1 MLYSVLAVGDV
12 VGEAGLAHLE
22 RHLRPL
28 QKLKNISFTVVNGEN
43 ISGVGLTCKQAWRV
57 YDAGA
62 DAVTLGNHT
71 FGKME
76 IGRMLDETP
85 WLLRPANLSGR
96 MPGHGCE
103 IFDLNGL
110 RFRVV
115 NLIGRCT
122 LQWNA
127 ENPFTLADQLLKQGT
142 ADFTLVDFHAE
153 ATSEK
158 LALGYY
164 LVQSDLGALCS
175 LDTTMPN
182 VTIKEKN
189 SESTVDIQ
197 VQEDSTGDYG
207 DHNDAD
213 IGQTVNFKTT
223 INVVD
228 GEPKNYVLHDTMSA
242 GLTFDPASVAVTIGE
257 RTLAKNT
264 DYTLV
269 TSGLTDG
276 CTFEVQ
282 FKDGVLKPNDV
293 VEVAYS
299 AEVNEYAVIGGAG
312 NDNKTQLKYGEDKGT
327 EWDETHTYVW
337 QFDVFKYAMR
347 DGKEIPL
354 AGAQFVL
361 YKTVNDEKF
370 YAQVANGKITGWTD
384 DKEKATVFETPDNGK
399 FVIAGLD
406 ADTYYLEEI
415 KAPDGYNQL
424 KDPVKVVIT
433 ATIAGDKTGRATITY
448 NETATG
454 TVRIENQTGVE
465 LPSTGGIGTTVFYVI
480 GGLLMGVAVVLLVTR
495 KKMATSK

>member
-1 MLYSVLAVGDV
+1 MKRVTSSLLALVLLLALAGTAVAEDKGSITIDNAI
-12 VGEAGLAHLE
+12 VGKTYTIY
-22 RHLRPL
+22 R
-28 QKLKNISFTVVNGEN
+28 
-43 ISGVGLTCKQAWRV
+43 
-57 YDAGA
+57 
-62 DAVTLGNHT
+62 
-71 FGKME
+71 
-76 IGRMLDETP
+76 
-85 WLLRPANLSGR
+85 
-96 MPGHGCE
+96 
-103 IFDLNGL
+103 IFDLNSHNTDYSAINYT
-110 RFRVV
+110 V
-115 NLIGRCT
+115 
-122 LQWNA
+122 
-127 ENPFTLADQLLKQGT
+127 
-142 ADFTLVDFHAE
+142 
-153 ATSEK
+153 SEK
-158 LALGYY
+158 WTAFFAEGALGRTYVDIDKTYGYVVWKTGASPANFAAAAIEYAADKGIAHDGQAVAAYGTVKFDDLALGYY

-189 SESTVDIQ
+189 SESTVDKQ

-213 IGQTVNFKTT
+213 IGQTVNFRTT
-223 INVVD
+223 IYVVD

-276 CTFEVQ
+276 CTFEVK

-299 AEVNEYAVIGGAG
+299 AEVNEYAVIGGTG
-312 NDNKTQLKYGEDKGT
+312 NDNKTHLTYSDTPKSTGERLTK
-327 EWDETHTYVW
+327 TYVW

-384 DKEKATVFETPDNGK
+384 DQKYATVFETSDNGK

-406 ADTYYLEEI
+406 ADTYYLEET
-415 KAPDGYNQL
+415 KAPDGYNRL
-424 KDPVKVVIT
+424 KEPVNVVIT
-433 ATIAGDKTGRATITY
+433 ANIASGKTVTATITY

-495 KKMATSK
+495 KKMSTSK

>member
-1 MLYSVLAVGDV
+1 MKRVTSSLLALALLLALAGTAVAEDKGSITIDNAIVGKTYTIY
-12 VGEAGLAHLE
+12 
-22 RHLRPL
+22 R
-28 QKLKNISFTVVNGEN
+28 
-43 ISGVGLTCKQAWRV
+43 
-57 YDAGA
+57 
-62 DAVTLGNHT
+62 
-71 FGKME
+71 
-76 IGRMLDETP
+76 
-85 WLLRPANLSGR
+85 
-96 MPGHGCE
+96 
-103 IFDLNGL
+103 IFDLNSHNTDYSAINYTVSEKWTAFFAEGAPG
-110 RFRVV
+110 RTYVDIDKTYGYVV
-115 NLIGRCT
+115 WKTGASPANF
-122 LQWNA
+122 A
-127 ENPFTLADQLLKQGT
+127 
-142 ADFTLVDFHAE
+142 AE
-153 ATSEK
+153 AIKFAADKGIAHDGQAVAAPGTVK
-158 LALGYY
+158 FDDLALGYY

-182 VTIKEKN
+182 VIIKEKN
-189 SESTVDIQ
+189 SESTVEKQ

-213 IGQTVNFKTT
+213 IGQTVNFRTT

-228 GEPKNYVLHDTMSA
+228 GDPKNYVLHDTMSA

-257 RTLAKNT
+257 RTLAKDT

-269 TSGLTDG
+269 ANDLTDG
-276 CTFEVQ
+276 CTFEVM

-299 AEVNEYAVIGGAG
+299 AKVNEYAVIGGTG
-312 NDNKTQLKYGEDKGT
+312 NDNKTHLTYSDTPKSTGERLTK
-327 EWDETHTYVW
+327 TYVW

-384 DKEKATVFETPDNGK
+384 DQKYATVFETPDNGK

-406 ADTYYLEEI
+406 ADTYYLEET
-415 KAPDGYNQL
+415 KAPDGYNRL
-424 KDPVKVVIT
+424 KEPVNVVIT
-433 ATIAGDKTGRATITY
+433 ANIASGKTVTATITY

-495 KKMATSK
+495 KKMSTSK

>member
-1 MLYSVLAVGDV
+1 MKRVTSILLALALLLALAGTAVAAEDKGSITIDNAIVGKKYTIY
-12 VGEAGLAHLE
+12 
-22 RHLRPL
+22 R
-28 QKLKNISFTVVNGEN
+28 
-43 ISGVGLTCKQAWRV
+43 
-57 YDAGA
+57 
-62 DAVTLGNHT
+62 
-71 FGKME
+71 
-76 IGRMLDETP
+76 
-85 WLLRPANLSGR
+85 
-96 MPGHGCE
+96 
-103 IFDLNGL
+103 IFDLNSHNTDYSAINYT
-110 RFRVV
+110 V
-115 NLIGRCT
+115 
-122 LQWNA
+122 
-127 ENPFTLADQLLKQGT
+127 
-142 ADFTLVDFHAE
+142 
-153 ATSEK
+153 SEK
-158 LALGYY
+158 WTAFFAEGAPGRAYVDIDKTYGYVVWKTGASPANFAAAAIEYAADKGIAHDGQAVAAPGTVKFDDLALGYY

-189 SESTVDIQ
+189 SESTVDKQ

-213 IGQTVNFKTT
+213 IGQTVNFRTT

-242 GLTFDPASVAVTIGE
+242 GLTFDPASVAVTIGQQK
-257 RTLAKNT
+257 LAKDT

-269 TSGLTDG
+269 TSNLTDG

-299 AEVNEYAVIGGAG
+299 AEVNEYAVIGGTG
-312 NDNKTQLKYGEDKGT
+312 NDNKTHLTYSDTPKSTGERLTK
-327 EWDETHTYVW
+327 TYVW
-337 QFDVFKYAMR
+337 QFDIFKYAMR

-384 DKEKATVFETPDNGK
+384 DKEKATVFETPGNGK

-415 KAPDGYNQL
+415 KAPDGYNRL
-424 KDPVKVVIT
+424 KEPVNVVIT
-433 ATIAGDKTGRATITY
+433 ANIASGKTVTATITY

-495 KKMATSK
+495 KKMSTSK

>member
-1 MLYSVLAVGDV
+1 MKRVTSILLALALLLALAGTAVAAEDKGSITIDNAIVGKTYTIY
-12 VGEAGLAHLE
+12 
-22 RHLRPL
+22 R
-28 QKLKNISFTVVNGEN
+28 
-43 ISGVGLTCKQAWRV
+43 
-57 YDAGA
+57 
-62 DAVTLGNHT
+62 
-71 FGKME
+71 
-76 IGRMLDETP
+76 
-85 WLLRPANLSGR
+85 
-96 MPGHGCE
+96 
-103 IFDLNGL
+103 IFDLNSHNTDYSAINYTVSEKWTAFFAEGAPG
-110 RFRVV
+110 RAYVDIDKTYGYVV
-115 NLIGRCT
+115 WKTGASPANFAAAAIEY
-122 LQWNA
+122 A
-127 ENPFTLADQLLKQGT
+127 ADKGIAHDGQAG
-142 ADFTLVDFHAE
+142 
-153 ATSEK
+153 ATSSIVK
-158 LALGYY
+158 FDDLALGYY

-189 SESTVDIQ
+189 SESTVDKQ

-213 IGQTVNFKTT
+213 IGQTVNFRTT
-223 INVVD
+223 IYVVD

-257 RTLAKNT
+257 RTLAKDT

-269 TSGLTDG
+269 ANDLTDG
-276 CTFEVQ
+276 CTFEVK

-299 AEVNEYAVIGGAG
+299 AEVNEYAVIGGTG
-312 NDNKTQLKYGEDKGT
+312 NDNKTHLTYSDTPKSTGERLTK
-327 EWDETHTYVW
+327 TYVW

-384 DKEKATVFETPDNGK
+384 DQKYATVFETPDNGK

-406 ADTYYLEEI
+406 ADTYYLEET
-415 KAPDGYNQL
+415 KAPDGYNRL
-424 KDPVKVVIT
+424 KEPVNVVIT
-433 ATIAGDKTGRATITY
+433 ANIASGKTVTATITY

-495 KKMATSK
+495 KKMSTSK

>member
-1 MLYSVLAVGDV
+1 MKRVTSSLLALVLLLALAGTAVAAEDKGSITIDNAIVGKTYTIYRIFNLNSHNTDYSAINYTVSEKWTAFFAEGAPGRAYVDIDKTYGYV
-12 VGEAGLAHLE
+12 VW
-22 RHLRPL
+22 
-28 QKLKNISFTVVNGEN
+28 KT
-43 ISGVGLTCKQAWRV
+43 
-57 YDAGA
+57 GA
-62 DAVTLGNHT
+62 S
-71 FGKME
+71 
-76 IGRMLDETP
+76 
-85 WLLRPANLSGR
+85 PANFAAAAIEYAADKGIAHDGQAVAASS
-96 MPGHGCE
+96 
-103 IFDLNGL
+103 IVKFD
-110 RFRVV
+110 
-115 NLIGRCT
+115 
-122 LQWNA
+122 
-127 ENPFTLADQLLKQGT
+127 D
-142 ADFTLVDFHAE
+142 
-153 ATSEK
+153 

-189 SESTVDIQ
+189 SESTVDKQ

-213 IGQTVNFKTT
+213 IGQTVNFRTT

-228 GEPKNYVLHDTMSA
+228 GDPKNYVLHDTMSA
-242 GLTFDPASVAVTIGE
+242 GMTFDPASVAVTIGE

-269 TSGLTDG
+269 TSNLTDG
-276 CTFEVQ
+276 CTFEVK

-299 AEVNEYAVIGGAG
+299 AEVNEYAVIGGTG
-312 NDNKTQLKYGEDKGT
+312 NDNKTHLTYSDTPKSTGERLTK
-327 EWDETHTYVW
+327 TYVW
-337 QFDVFKYAMR
+337 QFDIFKYAMR
-347 DGKEIPL
+347 DGQEIPL

-370 YAQVANGKITGWTD
+370 YAQAANGKITGWTD
-384 DKEKATVFETPDNGK
+384 DQKYATVFETPDKGK

-495 KKMATSK
+495 KKMSTSK

>member
-1 MLYSVLAVGDV
+1 MKRVTSSLLALVLLLALAGTAVAEDKGSITIDNAIVGKKYTIYRIFNLNSHNTDYSAINYTVSEKWTAFFAEGAPGRAYVDIDKTYGYV
-12 VGEAGLAHLE
+12 VW
-22 RHLRPL
+22 
-28 QKLKNISFTVVNGEN
+28 KT
-43 ISGVGLTCKQAWRV
+43 
-57 YDAGA
+57 GA
-62 DAVTLGNHT
+62 S
-71 FGKME
+71 
-76 IGRMLDETP
+76 
-85 WLLRPANLSGR
+85 PAN
-96 MPGHGCE
+96 
-103 IFDLNGL
+103 F
-110 RFRVV
+110 
-115 NLIGRCT
+115 
-122 LQWNA
+122 A
-127 ENPFTLADQLLKQGT
+127 
-142 ADFTLVDFHAE
+142 AE
-153 ATSEK
+153 AIKFAADKGIAHDGQAVAAPGTVK
-158 LALGYY
+158 FDDLALGYY

-189 SESTVDIQ
+189 SESTVEKQ

-213 IGQTVNFKTT
+213 IGQTVNFRTT

-228 GEPKNYVLHDTMSA
+228 GDPKNYVLHDTMSA

-299 AEVNEYAVIGGAG
+299 AEVNEYAVIGGTG
-312 NDNKTQLKYGEDKGT
+312 NDNKTHLTYSDTPKSTGERLTK
-327 EWDETHTYVW
+327 TYVW
-337 QFDVFKYAMR
+337 QFDVFKYAKK
-347 DGKEIPL
+347 DKEEIPL

-361 YKTVNDEKF
+361 YKTVNDKKF

-384 DKEKATVFETPDNGK
+384 DKEKATVFETPDDGK

-415 KAPDGYNQL
+415 KAPDGYNRL
-424 KDPVKVVIT
+424 KEPVNVVIT
-433 ATIAGDKTGRATITY
+433 ANIASDKTGKATITY

-495 KKMATSK
+495 KKMSTSK

>member
-1 MLYSVLAVGDV
+1 MKRVTSILLALALLLALAGTAVAAEDKGSITIDNAIVGKTYTIY
-12 VGEAGLAHLE
+12 
-22 RHLRPL
+22 R
-28 QKLKNISFTVVNGEN
+28 
-43 ISGVGLTCKQAWRV
+43 
-57 YDAGA
+57 
-62 DAVTLGNHT
+62 
-71 FGKME
+71 
-76 IGRMLDETP
+76 
-85 WLLRPANLSGR
+85 
-96 MPGHGCE
+96 
-103 IFDLNGL
+103 IFDLNSHNTDYSAINYTVSEKWTAFFAEGAPG
-110 RFRVV
+110 RAYVDIDKTYGYVV
-115 NLIGRCT
+115 WKTGASPANF
-122 LQWNA
+122 A
-127 ENPFTLADQLLKQGT
+127 
-142 ADFTLVDFHAE
+142 AE
-153 ATSEK
+153 AIKFAADKGIAHDGQAVAAPGTVK
-158 LALGYY
+158 FDDLALGYY
-164 LVQSDLGALCS
+164 LVKSDLGALCS

-189 SESTVDIQ
+189 SESTVDKQ

-213 IGQTVNFKTT
+213 IGQTVNFRTT
-223 INVVD
+223 IYVVD

-299 AEVNEYAVIGGAG
+299 AEVNEYAVIGGTG
-312 NDNKTQLKYGEDKGT
+312 NDNKTHLTYSDTPKSTGERLTK
-327 EWDETHTYVW
+327 TYVW

-370 YAQVANGKITGWTD
+370 YAQAANGKITGWTD
-384 DKEKATVFETPDNGK
+384 DQKYATVFETPDNGK

-406 ADTYYLEEI
+406 ADTYYLEET
-415 KAPDGYNQL
+415 KAPDGYNRL
-424 KDPVKVVIT
+424 KEPVNVVIT
-433 ATIAGDKTGRATITY
+433 ANIASGKTVTATITY

-495 KKMATSK
+495 KKMSTSK

>member
-1 MLYSVLAVGDV
+1 MKRVTSILLALALLLALAGTAVAEDKGSITIDNAIVGKTYTIYRIFNLNSHNTDYSAINYTVSEKWTAFFAEGAPGRAYVDIDKTYGYV
-12 VGEAGLAHLE
+12 VW
-22 RHLRPL
+22 
-28 QKLKNISFTVVNGEN
+28 KT
-43 ISGVGLTCKQAWRV
+43 
-57 YDAGA
+57 GA
-62 DAVTLGNHT
+62 S
-71 FGKME
+71 
-76 IGRMLDETP
+76 
-85 WLLRPANLSGR
+85 PAN
-96 MPGHGCE
+96 
-103 IFDLNGL
+103 F
-110 RFRVV
+110 
-115 NLIGRCT
+115 
-122 LQWNA
+122 A
-127 ENPFTLADQLLKQGT
+127 
-142 ADFTLVDFHAE
+142 AE
-153 ATSEK
+153 AIKFAADKGIAHDGQAVAAPGTVK
-158 LALGYY
+158 FDDLALGYY
-164 LVQSDLGALCS
+164 LVKSDLGALCS

-189 SESTVDIQ
+189 SESTVDKQ

-257 RTLAKNT
+257 RTLAKDT

-299 AEVNEYAVIGGAG
+299 AEVNEYAVIGGTG
-312 NDNKTQLKYGEDKGT
+312 NDNKTHLTYSDTPKSTGERLTK
-327 EWDETHTYVW
+327 TYVW

-347 DGKEIPL
+347 DGQEIPL

-384 DKEKATVFETPDNGK
+384 NKEKATVFETPDNGK

-406 ADTYYLEEI
+406 ADTYYLEET

-495 KKMATSK
+495 KKMSTSK

>member
-1 MLYSVLAVGDV
+1 MKRVTSILLALVLLLALAGTAVAAEDKGSITIDNAI
-12 VGEAGLAHLE
+12 VGKTYTIY
-22 RHLRPL
+22 R
-28 QKLKNISFTVVNGEN
+28 
-43 ISGVGLTCKQAWRV
+43 
-57 YDAGA
+57 
-62 DAVTLGNHT
+62 
-71 FGKME
+71 
-76 IGRMLDETP
+76 
-85 WLLRPANLSGR
+85 
-96 MPGHGCE
+96 
-103 IFDLNGL
+103 IFDLNSHNTDYSAINYTVSEKWTAFFAEGAPG
-110 RFRVV
+110 RTYVDIDKTYGYVV
-115 NLIGRCT
+115 WKTGASPANF
-122 LQWNA
+122 A
-127 ENPFTLADQLLKQGT
+127 
-142 ADFTLVDFHAE
+142 AE
-153 ATSEK
+153 AIKFAADKGIAHDGQAVATSSTVK
-158 LALGYY
+158 FDDLALGYY

-189 SESTVDIQ
+189 SESTVDKQ

-213 IGQTVNFKTT
+213 IGQTVNFRTT

-299 AEVNEYAVIGGAG
+299 AKVNEYAVIGGTG
-312 NDNKTQLKYGEDKGT
+312 NDNKTHLTYSDTPKTTGERLTK
-327 EWDETHTYVW
+327 TYVW

-370 YAQVANGKITGWTD
+370 YAQAANGKITGWTD
-384 DKEKATVFETPDNGK
+384 DQKYATVFETPDNGK

-406 ADTYYLEEI
+406 ADTYYLEET
-415 KAPDGYNQL
+415 KAPDGYNRL
-424 KDPVKVVIT
+424 KEPVNVVIT
-433 ATIAGDKTGRATITY
+433 ANIASGKTVTATITY

-495 KKMATSK
+495 KKMSTSK

>member
-1 MLYSVLAVGDV
+1 MKRVTSILLALVLLLALAGTAAAEDKGSITIDNAIVGKTYTIYRIFNLNSHNTDYSAINYTVSEKWTAFFAEGAPGRAYVDIDKTYGYVAWKTGASPANFAAAAIEYAADK
-12 VGEAGLAHLE
+12 GIAHDG
-22 RHLRPL
+22 
-28 QKLKNISFTVVNGEN
+28 Q
-43 ISGVGLTCKQAWRV
+43 
-57 YDAGA
+57 AGA
-62 DAVTLGNHT
+62 TSSIV
-71 FGKME
+71 K
-76 IGRMLDETP
+76 
-85 WLLRPANLSGR
+85 
-96 MPGHGCE
+96 
-103 IFDLNGL
+103 FD
-110 RFRVV
+110 
-115 NLIGRCT
+115 
-122 LQWNA
+122 
-127 ENPFTLADQLLKQGT
+127 D
-142 ADFTLVDFHAE
+142 
-153 ATSEK
+153 

-182 VTIKEKN
+182 VIIKEKN
-189 SESTVDIQ
+189 SESTVDKQ

-223 INVVD
+223 INVAD

-299 AEVNEYAVIGGAG
+299 AEVNEYAVIGGTG
-312 NDNKTQLKYGEDKGT
+312 NDNKTHLTYSDTPKSTGERLTK
-327 EWDETHTYVW
+327 TYVW
-337 QFDVFKYAMR
+337 QFDVFKYAKK
-347 DGKEIPL
+347 DKEEIPL

-370 YAQVANGKITGWTD
+370 YAQAANGKITGWTD
-384 DKEKATVFETPDNGK
+384 DQKYATVFETPDNGK

-406 ADTYYLEEI
+406 ADTYYLEET
-415 KAPDGYNQL
+415 KAPDGYNRL
-424 KDPVKVVIT
+424 KEPVNVVIT
-433 ATIAGDKTGRATITY
+433 ANIASGKTVTATITY

-495 KKMATSK
+495 KKMSTSK

>member
-1 MLYSVLAVGDV
+1 MKRVTSSLLALVLLLALAGTAVAEDKGSITIDNAIVGKTYTIYRIFNLNSHNTDYSAINYTVSEKWTAFFAEGAPGRAYVDIDKTYGYV
-12 VGEAGLAHLE
+12 VW
-22 RHLRPL
+22 
-28 QKLKNISFTVVNGEN
+28 KT
-43 ISGVGLTCKQAWRV
+43 
-57 YDAGA
+57 GA
-62 DAVTLGNHT
+62 S
-71 FGKME
+71 
-76 IGRMLDETP
+76 
-85 WLLRPANLSGR
+85 PAN
-96 MPGHGCE
+96 
-103 IFDLNGL
+103 F
-110 RFRVV
+110 
-115 NLIGRCT
+115 
-122 LQWNA
+122 A
-127 ENPFTLADQLLKQGT
+127 
-142 ADFTLVDFHAE
+142 AE
-153 ATSEK
+153 AIKFAADKGIAHDGQAVAAPGTVK
-158 LALGYY
+158 FDDLALGYY

-182 VTIKEKN
+182 VIIKEKN
-189 SESTVDIQ
+189 SESTVDKQ

-213 IGQTVNFKTT
+213 IGQTVNFRTT

-228 GEPKNYVLHDTMSA
+228 GDPKNYVLHDTMSA

-257 RTLAKNT
+257 RTLAKDT

-269 TSGLTDG
+269 ANDLTDG
-276 CTFEVQ
+276 CTFEVM

-299 AEVNEYAVIGGAG
+299 AKVNEYAVIGGTG
-312 NDNKTQLKYGEDKGT
+312 NDNKTHLTYSDTPKSTGERLTK
-327 EWDETHTYVW
+327 TYVW

-384 DKEKATVFETPDNGK
+384 DKEKATVFETPDDGK

-406 ADTYYLEEI
+406 ADTYYLEET
-415 KAPDGYNQL
+415 KAPDGYNRL
-424 KDPVKVVIT
+424 KEPVNVVIT
-433 ATIAGDKTGRATITY
+433 ANIASGKTVTATITY

-454 TVRIENQTGVE
+454 TVKIENQTGVE

-495 KKMATSK
+495 KKMSTSK

>member
-1 MLYSVLAVGDV
+1 MKRVTSILLALALLLALAGTAVAEDKGSITIDNAIVGKKYTIYRIFNLNSHNTDYSAINYTVSEKWTAFFAEGAPGRTYVDIDKTYGYV
-12 VGEAGLAHLE
+12 VW
-22 RHLRPL
+22 
-28 QKLKNISFTVVNGEN
+28 KT
-43 ISGVGLTCKQAWRV
+43 
-57 YDAGA
+57 GA
-62 DAVTLGNHT
+62 S
-71 FGKME
+71 
-76 IGRMLDETP
+76 
-85 WLLRPANLSGR
+85 PAN
-96 MPGHGCE
+96 
-103 IFDLNGL
+103 F
-110 RFRVV
+110 
-115 NLIGRCT
+115 
-122 LQWNA
+122 A
-127 ENPFTLADQLLKQGT
+127 
-142 ADFTLVDFHAE
+142 AE
-153 ATSEK
+153 AIKFAADKGIAHDGQAVAAPGTVK
-158 LALGYY
+158 FDDLALGYY
-164 LVQSDLGALCS
+164 LVKSDLGALCS

-182 VTIKEKN
+182 VIIKEKN
-189 SESTVDIQ
+189 SESTVDKQ

-213 IGQTVNFKTT
+213 IGQTVNFRTT

-228 GEPKNYVLHDTMSA
+228 GDPKNYVLHDTMSA

-269 TSGLTDG
+269 TSNLTDG

-299 AEVNEYAVIGGAG
+299 AEVNEYAVIGGTG
-312 NDNKTQLKYGEDKGT
+312 NDNKTHLTYSDTPKSTGERLTK
-327 EWDETHTYVW
+327 TYVW

-347 DGKEIPL
+347 DGQEIPL

-361 YKTVNDEKF
+361 YKTVDKKNL
-370 YAQVANGKITGWTD
+370 YAQAANGKITGWKD

-424 KDPVKVVIT
+424 KEPVNVVIT
-433 ATIAGDKTGRATITY
+433 ANIASGKTVTATITY

-495 KKMATSK
+495 KKMSTSK

>member
-1 MLYSVLAVGDV
+1 MKRVTSSLLALVLLLALAGTAVAEDKGSITIDNAIVGKTYTIYRIFNLNSHNTDYSAINYTVSEKWTAFFAEGAPGRAYVDIDKTYGYV
-12 VGEAGLAHLE
+12 VW
-22 RHLRPL
+22 
-28 QKLKNISFTVVNGEN
+28 KT
-43 ISGVGLTCKQAWRV
+43 
-57 YDAGA
+57 GA
-62 DAVTLGNHT
+62 S
-71 FGKME
+71 
-76 IGRMLDETP
+76 
-85 WLLRPANLSGR
+85 PANFAAAAIEYAADKGIAHDGQAVAASS
-96 MPGHGCE
+96 
-103 IFDLNGL
+103 IVKFD
-110 RFRVV
+110 
-115 NLIGRCT
+115 
-122 LQWNA
+122 
-127 ENPFTLADQLLKQGT
+127 D
-142 ADFTLVDFHAE
+142 
-153 ATSEK
+153 

-189 SESTVDIQ
+189 SESTVDKQ

-213 IGQTVNFKTT
+213 IGQTVNFRTT
-223 INVVD
+223 IYVVD

-242 GLTFDPASVAVTIGE
+242 GLTFDPASVAVTIGQQK
-257 RTLAKNT
+257 LAKDT

-299 AEVNEYAVIGGAG
+299 AEVNEYAVIGGTG
-312 NDNKTQLKYGEDKGT
+312 NDNKTHLTYSDTPKSTGERLTK
-327 EWDETHTYVW
+327 TYVW

-370 YAQVANGKITGWTD
+370 YAQAANGKITGWTD
-384 DKEKATVFETPDNGK
+384 DQKYATVFETPDDGK

-406 ADTYYLEEI
+406 ADTYYLEET
-415 KAPDGYNQL
+415 KTPDGYNRL
-424 KDPVKVVIT
+424 KEPVNVVIT
-433 ATIAGDKTGRATITY
+433 ANIASGKTVTATITY

-495 KKMATSK
+495 KKMSTSK

>member
-1 MLYSVLAVGDV
+1 MKRVTSSLLALVLLLALVGTAVAEDKGSITIDNAI
-12 VGEAGLAHLE
+12 VGKTYTIY
-22 RHLRPL
+22 R
-28 QKLKNISFTVVNGEN
+28 
-43 ISGVGLTCKQAWRV
+43 
-57 YDAGA
+57 
-62 DAVTLGNHT
+62 
-71 FGKME
+71 
-76 IGRMLDETP
+76 
-85 WLLRPANLSGR
+85 
-96 MPGHGCE
+96 
-103 IFDLNGL
+103 IFDLNSHNTDYSAINYTVSEKWTAFFAEGAPG
-110 RFRVV
+110 RTYVDIDKTYGYVV
-115 NLIGRCT
+115 WKTGASPANF
-122 LQWNA
+122 A
-127 ENPFTLADQLLKQGT
+127 
-142 ADFTLVDFHAE
+142 AE
-153 ATSEK
+153 AIEYAADKGIAHDGQAVAAPGTVK
-158 LALGYY
+158 FDDLALGYY

-189 SESTVDIQ
+189 SESTVDKQ

-299 AEVNEYAVIGGAG
+299 AEVNEYAVIGGTG
-312 NDNKTQLKYGEDKGT
+312 NDNKTHLTYSDTPKSTGERLTK
-327 EWDETHTYVW
+327 TYVW

-347 DGKEIPL
+347 DGQEIPL

-370 YAQVANGKITGWTD
+370 YAQAANGKITGWTD

-495 KKMATSK
+495 KKMSTSK

>member
-1 MLYSVLAVGDV
+1 MKRVTSILLALALLLALAGTAVAAEDKGSITIDNAIVGKTYTIY
-12 VGEAGLAHLE
+12 
-22 RHLRPL
+22 R
-28 QKLKNISFTVVNGEN
+28 
-43 ISGVGLTCKQAWRV
+43 
-57 YDAGA
+57 
-62 DAVTLGNHT
+62 
-71 FGKME
+71 
-76 IGRMLDETP
+76 
-85 WLLRPANLSGR
+85 
-96 MPGHGCE
+96 
-103 IFDLNGL
+103 IFDLNSHNTDYSAINYTVSEKWTAFFAEGAPG
-110 RFRVV
+110 RTYVDIDKTYGYVV
-115 NLIGRCT
+115 WKTGASPANF
-122 LQWNA
+122 A
-127 ENPFTLADQLLKQGT
+127 
-142 ADFTLVDFHAE
+142 AE
-153 ATSEK
+153 AIKFAADKGIAHDGQAVAAPGTVK
-158 LALGYY
+158 FDDLALGYY
-164 LVQSDLGALCS
+164 LVKSDLGALCS

-189 SESTVDIQ
+189 SESTVDKQ

-213 IGQTVNFKTT
+213 IGQTVNFRTT

-257 RTLAKNT
+257 RTLAKDT

-269 TSGLTDG
+269 ANDLTDG
-276 CTFEVQ
+276 CTFEVM
-282 FKDGVLKPNDV
+282 FKDGVLNPNDV

-299 AEVNEYAVIGGAG
+299 AKVNEYAVIGGTG
-312 NDNKTQLKYGEDKGT
+312 NDNKTQLKYGEDKRT

-337 QFDVFKYAMR
+337 QFDVFKYAKK
-347 DGKEIPL
+347 DKEEIPL

-406 ADTYYLEEI
+406 ADTYYLEET

-495 KKMATSK
+495 KKMSTSK

>member
-1 MLYSVLAVGDV
+1 MKRVTSILLALALLLALAGTAVAAEDKGSITIDNAIVGKKYTIY
-12 VGEAGLAHLE
+12 
-22 RHLRPL
+22 R
-28 QKLKNISFTVVNGEN
+28 
-43 ISGVGLTCKQAWRV
+43 
-57 YDAGA
+57 
-62 DAVTLGNHT
+62 
-71 FGKME
+71 
-76 IGRMLDETP
+76 
-85 WLLRPANLSGR
+85 
-96 MPGHGCE
+96 
-103 IFDLNGL
+103 IFDLNSHNTDYSAINYTVSEKWTAFFAEGAPG
-110 RFRVV
+110 RTYVDIDKTYGYVV
-115 NLIGRCT
+115 WKTGASPANFAAAAIEY
-122 LQWNA
+122 A
-127 ENPFTLADQLLKQGT
+127 ADEGIAHDGQAG
-142 ADFTLVDFHAE
+142 
-153 ATSEK
+153 ATSSIVK
-158 LALGYY
+158 FDDLALGYY

-189 SESTVDIQ
+189 SESTVDKQ

-213 IGQTVNFKTT
+213 IGQTVNFRTT

-228 GEPKNYVLHDTMSA
+228 GDPKNYVLHDTMSA

-257 RTLAKNT
+257 QKLAKDT

-269 TSGLTDG
+269 ANDLTDG

-299 AEVNEYAVIGGAG
+299 AEVNEYAVIGGTG
-312 NDNKTQLKYGEDKGT
+312 NDNKTHLTYSDTPKSTGERLTK
-327 EWDETHTYVW
+327 TYVW

-406 ADTYYLEEI
+406 ADTYYLEET
-415 KAPDGYNQL
+415 KAPDGYNRL
-424 KDPVKVVIT
+424 KEPVNVVIT
-433 ATIAGDKTGRATITY
+433 ANIASGKTVTATITY

-495 KKMATSK
+495 KKMSTSK

>member
-1 MLYSVLAVGDV
+1 MKRVTSSLLALVLLLALAGTAVAEDKGSITIDNAIVGKTYTIYRIFNLNSHNTDYSAINYTVSEKWTAFFAEGAPGRAYVDIDKTYGYV
-12 VGEAGLAHLE
+12 VW
-22 RHLRPL
+22 
-28 QKLKNISFTVVNGEN
+28 KT
-43 ISGVGLTCKQAWRV
+43 
-57 YDAGA
+57 GA
-62 DAVTLGNHT
+62 S
-71 FGKME
+71 
-76 IGRMLDETP
+76 
-85 WLLRPANLSGR
+85 PANFAAAAIEYAADKGIAHDGQAVAA
-96 MPGHGCE
+96 PGTVK
-103 IFDLNGL
+103 FD
-110 RFRVV
+110 
-115 NLIGRCT
+115 
-122 LQWNA
+122 
-127 ENPFTLADQLLKQGT
+127 D
-142 ADFTLVDFHAE
+142 
-153 ATSEK
+153 

-164 LVQSDLGALCS
+164 LVKSDLGALCS

-189 SESTVDIQ
+189 SESTVDKQ

-213 IGQTVNFKTT
+213 IGQTVNFRTT

-228 GEPKNYVLHDTMSA
+228 GDPKNYVLHDTMSA

-257 RTLAKNT
+257 RTLAKDT

-269 TSGLTDG
+269 ANGLTDG
-276 CTFEVQ
+276 CTFEVM

-299 AEVNEYAVIGGAG
+299 AEVNEYAVIGGTG
-312 NDNKTQLKYGEDKGT
+312 NDNKTHLTYSDTPKSTGERLTK
-327 EWDETHTYVW
+327 TYVW

-370 YAQVANGKITGWTD
+370 YAQAANGKITGWTD
-384 DKEKATVFETPDNGK
+384 DQKYATVFETPDNGK

-406 ADTYYLEEI
+406 ADTYYLEET
-415 KAPDGYNQL
+415 KAPDGYNRL
-424 KDPVKVVIT
+424 KEPVNVVIT
-433 ATIAGDKTGRATITY
+433 ANIASGKTVTATITY

-495 KKMATSK
+495 KKMSTSK

>member
-1 MLYSVLAVGDV
+1 MKRVTSILLALALLLALAGTAVAAEDKGSITIDNAIVGKTYTIY
-12 VGEAGLAHLE
+12 
-22 RHLRPL
+22 R
-28 QKLKNISFTVVNGEN
+28 
-43 ISGVGLTCKQAWRV
+43 
-57 YDAGA
+57 
-62 DAVTLGNHT
+62 
-71 FGKME
+71 
-76 IGRMLDETP
+76 
-85 WLLRPANLSGR
+85 
-96 MPGHGCE
+96 
-103 IFDLNGL
+103 IFDLNSHNTDYSAINYT
-110 RFRVV
+110 V
-115 NLIGRCT
+115 
-122 LQWNA
+122 
-127 ENPFTLADQLLKQGT
+127 
-142 ADFTLVDFHAE
+142 
-153 ATSEK
+153 SEK
-158 LALGYY
+158 WTAFFAEGAPGRTYVDIDKTYGYVVWKTGASPANFAAAAIEYAADNSIDHDGQAVAAYGTVKFDDLALGYY

-189 SESTVDIQ
+189 SESTVDKQ

-213 IGQTVNFKTT
+213 IGQTVNFRTT
-223 INVVD
+223 IYVVD

-312 NDNKTQLKYGEDKGT
+312 NDNKTHLTYSDTPKSTGERLTK
-327 EWDETHTYVW
+327 TYVW

-370 YAQVANGKITGWTD
+370 YAQAANGKITGWTD
-384 DKEKATVFETPDNGK
+384 DQKYATVFETPDNGK

-495 KKMATSK
+495 KKMSTSK

>member
-1 MLYSVLAVGDV
+1 MKRVTSSLLALVLLLALAGTAVAEDKGSITIDNAI
-12 VGEAGLAHLE
+12 VGKTYTIY
-22 RHLRPL
+22 R
-28 QKLKNISFTVVNGEN
+28 
-43 ISGVGLTCKQAWRV
+43 
-57 YDAGA
+57 
-62 DAVTLGNHT
+62 
-71 FGKME
+71 
-76 IGRMLDETP
+76 
-85 WLLRPANLSGR
+85 
-96 MPGHGCE
+96 
-103 IFDLNGL
+103 IFDLNSHNTDYSAINYT
-110 RFRVV
+110 V
-115 NLIGRCT
+115 
-122 LQWNA
+122 
-127 ENPFTLADQLLKQGT
+127 
-142 ADFTLVDFHAE
+142 
-153 ATSEK
+153 SEK
-158 LALGYY
+158 WTAFFAEGAPGRAYVDIDKTYGYVVWKTGASPANFAAAAIEYAADKGIAHDGQAVAAPGTVKFDDLALGYY
-164 LVQSDLGALCS
+164 LVKSDLGALCS

-189 SESTVDIQ
+189 SESTVDKQ

-213 IGQTVNFKTT
+213 IGQTVNFRTT

-228 GEPKNYVLHDTMSA
+228 GDPKNYVLHDTMSA

-257 RTLAKNT
+257 RTLAKDT

-269 TSGLTDG
+269 ANDLTDG
-276 CTFEVQ
+276 CTFEVM

-312 NDNKTQLKYGEDKGT
+312 NDNKTHLTYSDTPKSTGERLTK
-327 EWDETHTYVW
+327 TYVW

-354 AGAQFVL
+354 AGTQFVL

-406 ADTYYLEEI
+406 ADTYYLEET
-415 KAPDGYNQL
+415 KAPDGYNRL
-424 KDPVKVVIT
+424 KEPVNVVIT
-433 ATIAGDKTGRATITY
+433 ANIASGKTVTATITY

-495 KKMATSK
+495 KKMSTSK

>member
-1 MLYSVLAVGDV
+1 MKRVTSILLALALLLALAGTAVAAEDKGSITIDNAIVGKKYTIY
-12 VGEAGLAHLE
+12 
-22 RHLRPL
+22 R
-28 QKLKNISFTVVNGEN
+28 
-43 ISGVGLTCKQAWRV
+43 
-57 YDAGA
+57 
-62 DAVTLGNHT
+62 
-71 FGKME
+71 
-76 IGRMLDETP
+76 
-85 WLLRPANLSGR
+85 
-96 MPGHGCE
+96 
-103 IFDLNGL
+103 IFDLNSHNTDYSEINYTVSEKWTAFFAEDAPG
-110 RFRVV
+110 RNYVDIDETYGYVV
-115 NLIGRCT
+115 WKTGASPANF
-122 LQWNA
+122 A
-127 ENPFTLADQLLKQGT
+127 
-142 ADFTLVDFHAE
+142 AE
-153 ATSEK
+153 AIKFAADKGIAHDGQAVAAPGTVK
-158 LALGYY
+158 FDDLALGYY

-189 SESTVDIQ
+189 SESTVDKQ

-257 RTLAKNT
+257 RTLAKDT

-269 TSGLTDG
+269 ANDLTDG
-276 CTFEVQ
+276 CTFEVM

-299 AEVNEYAVIGGAG
+299 AKVNEYAVIGGTG
-312 NDNKTQLKYGEDKGT
+312 NDNKTHLTYSDTPKSTGERLTK
-327 EWDETHTYVW
+327 TYVW

-347 DGKEIPL
+347 DGQEIPL

-361 YKTVNDEKF
+361 YKTVDKKNL
-370 YAQVANGKITGWTD
+370 YAQAANGKITGWTD
-384 DKEKATVFETPDNGK
+384 DQKYATVFETPDNGK

-495 KKMATSK
+495 KKMSTSK

>member
-1 MLYSVLAVGDV
+1 MKRVTSILLALALLLALAGTAVAEDKGSITIDNAIVGKTYTIY
-12 VGEAGLAHLE
+12 
-22 RHLRPL
+22 R
-28 QKLKNISFTVVNGEN
+28 
-43 ISGVGLTCKQAWRV
+43 
-57 YDAGA
+57 
-62 DAVTLGNHT
+62 
-71 FGKME
+71 
-76 IGRMLDETP
+76 
-85 WLLRPANLSGR
+85 
-96 MPGHGCE
+96 
-103 IFDLNGL
+103 IFDLNSHNTDYSAINYTVSEKWTAFFAEGAPG
-110 RFRVV
+110 RTYVDIDKTYGYVV
-115 NLIGRCT
+115 WKTGASPANFAAAAIKY
-122 LQWNA
+122 A
-127 ENPFTLADQLLKQGT
+127 ADNSIDHDGQAG
-142 ADFTLVDFHAE
+142 
-153 ATSEK
+153 ATSSIVK
-158 LALGYY
+158 FDDLALGYY

-189 SESTVDIQ
+189 SESTVDKQ

-213 IGQTVNFKTT
+213 IGQTVNFRTT

-228 GEPKNYVLHDTMSA
+228 GDPKNYVLHDTMSA
-242 GLTFDPASVAVTIGE
+242 GLTFDPASVAVTIGQQK
-257 RTLAKNT
+257 LAKDT

-269 TSGLTDG
+269 TSNLTDG
-276 CTFEVQ
+276 CTFEVK

-299 AEVNEYAVIGGAG
+299 AEVNEYAVIGGTG
-312 NDNKTQLKYGEDKGT
+312 NDNKTHLTYSDTPKSTGERLTK
-327 EWDETHTYVW
+327 TYVW

-361 YKTVNDEKF
+361 YKTVDKKNL
-370 YAQVANGKITGWTD
+370 YAQAANGKITGWTD
-384 DKEKATVFETPDNGK
+384 DQKYATVFETPDNGK

-406 ADTYYLEEI
+406 ADTYYLEET
-415 KAPDGYNQL
+415 KAPDGYNRL

-433 ATIAGDKTGRATITY
+433 VTIAGDKTSTTTITY

-495 KKMATSK
+495 KKMSTSK

>member
-1 MLYSVLAVGDV
+1 MKRVTSILLALVLLLALAGTAAAEDKGSITIDNAIVGKTYTIY
-12 VGEAGLAHLE
+12 
-22 RHLRPL
+22 R
-28 QKLKNISFTVVNGEN
+28 
-43 ISGVGLTCKQAWRV
+43 
-57 YDAGA
+57 
-62 DAVTLGNHT
+62 
-71 FGKME
+71 
-76 IGRMLDETP
+76 
-85 WLLRPANLSGR
+85 
-96 MPGHGCE
+96 
-103 IFDLNGL
+103 IFDLNSHNTDYSAINYT
-110 RFRVV
+110 V
-115 NLIGRCT
+115 
-122 LQWNA
+122 
-127 ENPFTLADQLLKQGT
+127 
-142 ADFTLVDFHAE
+142 
-153 ATSEK
+153 SEK
-158 LALGYY
+158 WTAFFAEGAPGRAYVDIDKTYGYVVWKTGASPANFAAAAIEYAADKGIAHDGQAVAAPGTVKFDDLALGYY

-189 SESTVDIQ
+189 SESTVEKQ

-213 IGQTVNFKTT
+213 IGQTVNFRTT

-257 RTLAKNT
+257 RTLAKDT

-269 TSGLTDG
+269 TSNLTDG

-299 AEVNEYAVIGGAG
+299 AKVNEYAVIGGAG
-312 NDNKTQLKYGEDKGT
+312 NDNKTHLTYSDTPKSTGERLTK
-327 EWDETHTYVW
+327 TYVW

-384 DKEKATVFETPDNGK
+384 DQKYATVFETPDNGK

-406 ADTYYLEEI
+406 ADTYYLEET
-415 KAPDGYNQL
+415 KAPDGYNRL
-424 KDPVKVVIT
+424 KEPVNVVIT

-495 KKMATSK
+495 KKMSTSK

>member
-1 MLYSVLAVGDV
+1 MKRVTSSLLALVLLLALAGTAVAAEDKGSITIDNAI
-12 VGEAGLAHLE
+12 VGKTYTIY
-22 RHLRPL
+22 R
-28 QKLKNISFTVVNGEN
+28 
-43 ISGVGLTCKQAWRV
+43 
-57 YDAGA
+57 
-62 DAVTLGNHT
+62 
-71 FGKME
+71 
-76 IGRMLDETP
+76 
-85 WLLRPANLSGR
+85 
-96 MPGHGCE
+96 
-103 IFDLNGL
+103 IFDLNSHNTDYSAINYT
-110 RFRVV
+110 V
-115 NLIGRCT
+115 
-122 LQWNA
+122 
-127 ENPFTLADQLLKQGT
+127 
-142 ADFTLVDFHAE
+142 
-153 ATSEK
+153 SEK
-158 LALGYY
+158 WTAFFAEGAPGRTYVDIDKTYGYVIWKTGASPANFAAAAIEYAADKGIAHDGQAVAAPGTVKFDDLALGYY
-164 LVQSDLGALCS
+164 LVKSDLGALCS

-189 SESTVDIQ
+189 SESTVDKQ

-213 IGQTVNFKTT
+213 IGQTVNFRTT

-228 GEPKNYVLHDTMSA
+228 GDPKNYVLHDTMSA

-276 CTFEVQ
+276 CTFEVK

-299 AEVNEYAVIGGAG
+299 AEVNEYAVIGGTG
-312 NDNKTQLKYGEDKGT
+312 NDNKTHLTYSDTPKSTGERLTK
-327 EWDETHTYVW
+327 TYVW

-347 DGKEIPL
+347 DGQEIPL

-384 DKEKATVFETPDNGK
+384 DQKYATVFETSDKGK

-406 ADTYYLEEI
+406 ADTYYLEET
-415 KAPDGYNQL
+415 KAPDGYNRL
-424 KDPVKVVIT
+424 KEPVNVVIT
-433 ATIAGDKTGRATITY
+433 ANIASGKTVTATITY
-448 NETATG
+448 NENATG

-495 KKMATSK
+495 KKMSTSK

>member
-1 MLYSVLAVGDV
+1 MKRVTSILLALALLLALAGTAVAAEDKGSITIDNAIVGKKYTIY
-12 VGEAGLAHLE
+12 
-22 RHLRPL
+22 R
-28 QKLKNISFTVVNGEN
+28 
-43 ISGVGLTCKQAWRV
+43 
-57 YDAGA
+57 
-62 DAVTLGNHT
+62 
-71 FGKME
+71 
-76 IGRMLDETP
+76 
-85 WLLRPANLSGR
+85 
-96 MPGHGCE
+96 
-103 IFDLNGL
+103 IFDLNSHNTDYSAINYTVSEKWTAFFAEGAL
-110 RFRVV
+110 
-115 NLIGRCT
+115 GRT
-122 LQWNA
+122 Y
-127 ENPFTLADQLLKQGT
+127 
-142 ADFTLVDFHAE
+142 VDIDKTYGYVIWREDAPSAANFAAE
-153 ATSEK
+153 AMKFAADKGIAHDGQAVAAPGTVK
-158 LALGYY
+158 FDDLALGYY

-189 SESTVDIQ
+189 SESTVEKQ

-228 GEPKNYVLHDTMSA
+228 GDPKNYVLHDTMSA

-299 AEVNEYAVIGGAG
+299 AEVNEYAVIGGTG

-337 QFDVFKYAMR
+337 QFDVFKYAKK
-347 DGKEIPL
+347 DKEEIPL

-384 DKEKATVFETPDNGK
+384 DQK
-399 FVIAGLD
+399 
-406 ADTYYLEEI
+406 Y
-415 KAPDGYNQL
+415 APFSRLLTTANSSS
-424 KDPVKVVIT
+424 PVWTRIPTIWRKPRLPTAIT
-433 ATIAGDKTGRATITY
+433 G
-448 NETATG
+448 
-454 TVRIENQTGVE
+454 
-465 LPSTGGIGTTVFYVI
+465 
-480 GGLLMGVAVVLLVTR
+480 
-495 KKMATSK
+495 

>member
-1 MLYSVLAVGDV
+1 MKRVTSSLLALVLLLALAGTAVAEDKGSITIDNAIVGKTYTIYRIFNLNSHNTDYSAINYTVSEKWTAFFAEGAPGRTYVDIDKTYGYV
-12 VGEAGLAHLE
+12 VW
-22 RHLRPL
+22 
-28 QKLKNISFTVVNGEN
+28 KT
-43 ISGVGLTCKQAWRV
+43 
-57 YDAGA
+57 GA
-62 DAVTLGNHT
+62 S
-71 FGKME
+71 
-76 IGRMLDETP
+76 
-85 WLLRPANLSGR
+85 PAN
-96 MPGHGCE
+96 
-103 IFDLNGL
+103 F
-110 RFRVV
+110 
-115 NLIGRCT
+115 
-122 LQWNA
+122 A
-127 ENPFTLADQLLKQGT
+127 
-142 ADFTLVDFHAE
+142 AE
-153 ATSEK
+153 AIKFAADKGIAHDGQAVAAPGTVK
-158 LALGYY
+158 FDDLALGYY
-164 LVQSDLGALCS
+164 LVKSDLGALCS

-189 SESTVDIQ
+189 SESTVDKQ

-213 IGQTVNFKTT
+213 IGQTVNFRTT
-223 INVVD
+223 IYVVD

-299 AEVNEYAVIGGAG
+299 AEVNEYAVIGGTG
-312 NDNKTQLKYGEDKGT
+312 NDNKTHLTYSDTPKSTGERLTK
-327 EWDETHTYVW
+327 TYVW

-370 YAQVANGKITGWTD
+370 YAQAANGKITGWTD
-384 DKEKATVFETPDNGK
+384 DQKYATVFETPDNGK

-406 ADTYYLEEI
+406 ADTYYLEET
-415 KAPDGYNQL
+415 KAPDGYNRL
-424 KDPVKVVIT
+424 KEPVNVVIT
-433 ATIAGDKTGRATITY
+433 ANIASGKTVTATITY

-495 KKMATSK
+495 KKMSTSK

>member
-1 MLYSVLAVGDV
+1 MKRVTSILLALALLLALAGTAVAEDKGSITIDNAIVGKTYTIY
-12 VGEAGLAHLE
+12 
-22 RHLRPL
+22 R
-28 QKLKNISFTVVNGEN
+28 
-43 ISGVGLTCKQAWRV
+43 
-57 YDAGA
+57 
-62 DAVTLGNHT
+62 
-71 FGKME
+71 
-76 IGRMLDETP
+76 
-85 WLLRPANLSGR
+85 
-96 MPGHGCE
+96 
-103 IFDLNGL
+103 IFDLNSHNTDYSAINYTVSEKWTAFFAEGAPG
-110 RFRVV
+110 RTYVDIDKTYGYVV
-115 NLIGRCT
+115 WKTGASPANF
-122 LQWNA
+122 A
-127 ENPFTLADQLLKQGT
+127 
-142 ADFTLVDFHAE
+142 AE
-153 ATSEK
+153 AIEYAADKGIAHDGQAVAAPGTVK
-158 LALGYY
+158 FDDLALGYY

-189 SESTVDIQ
+189 SESTVDKQ

-228 GEPKNYVLHDTMSA
+228 GEPKNYVLHDARSA

-299 AEVNEYAVIGGAG
+299 AEVNEYAVIGGTG
-312 NDNKTQLKYGEDKGT
+312 NDNKTHLTYSDTPKSTGERLTK
-327 EWDETHTYVW
+327 TYVW

-495 KKMATSK
+495 KKMSTSK

>member
-1 MLYSVLAVGDV
+1 MKRVTSILLALALLLALTGTAVAAEDKGSITIDNAIVGKTYTIY
-12 VGEAGLAHLE
+12 
-22 RHLRPL
+22 R
-28 QKLKNISFTVVNGEN
+28 
-43 ISGVGLTCKQAWRV
+43 
-57 YDAGA
+57 
-62 DAVTLGNHT
+62 
-71 FGKME
+71 
-76 IGRMLDETP
+76 
-85 WLLRPANLSGR
+85 
-96 MPGHGCE
+96 
-103 IFDLNGL
+103 IFDLNSHNTDYSAINYTVSEKWTAFFAEGAL
-110 RFRVV
+110 GRTYVDIDKTYGYVV
-115 NLIGRCT
+115 WKTGASPANF
-122 LQWNA
+122 A
-127 ENPFTLADQLLKQGT
+127 
-142 ADFTLVDFHAE
+142 AE
-153 ATSEK
+153 AIKFAADKGIAHDGQAVAAPGTVK
-158 LALGYY
+158 FDDLALGYY

-182 VTIKEKN
+182 VIIKEKN
-189 SESTVDIQ
+189 SESTVEKQ

-213 IGQTVNFKTT
+213 IGQTVNFRTT

-228 GEPKNYVLHDTMSA
+228 GDPKNYVLHDTMSA

-269 TSGLTDG
+269 ANDLTDG

-299 AEVNEYAVIGGAG
+299 AKVNEKAVIGGTG
-312 NDNKTQLKYGEDKGT
+312 NDNKTQLKYGEDKKT

-337 QFDVFKYAMR
+337 QFDVFKYAVK
-347 DGKEIPL
+347 DKKEIPL
-354 AGAQFVL
+354 AGARFIL

-384 DKEKATVFETPDNGK
+384 DKEKATVFETPDDGK

-415 KAPDGYNQL
+415 KAPDGYNRL
-424 KDPVKVVIT
+424 KEPVNVVIT
-433 ATIAGDKTGRATITY
+433 ANIAGDKTGKATITY

-495 KKMATSK
+495 KKMSTSK

>member
-1 MLYSVLAVGDV
+1 MKRVTSSLLALVLLLALAGTAVAEDKGSITIDNAI
-12 VGEAGLAHLE
+12 VGKTYTIY
-22 RHLRPL
+22 R
-28 QKLKNISFTVVNGEN
+28 
-43 ISGVGLTCKQAWRV
+43 
-57 YDAGA
+57 
-62 DAVTLGNHT
+62 
-71 FGKME
+71 
-76 IGRMLDETP
+76 
-85 WLLRPANLSGR
+85 
-96 MPGHGCE
+96 
-103 IFDLNGL
+103 IFDLNSHNTDYSAINYTVSEKWTAFFAEGAL
-110 RFRVV
+110 GRTYVDIDKTYGYVV
-115 NLIGRCT
+115 WKTGASPANFAAAAIEY
-122 LQWNA
+122 A
-127 ENPFTLADQLLKQGT
+127 ADKGIAHDGQAG
-142 ADFTLVDFHAE
+142 
-153 ATSEK
+153 ATSSIVK
-158 LALGYY
+158 FDDLALGYY

-182 VTIKEKN
+182 VIIKEKN
-189 SESTVDIQ
+189 SESTVDKQ

-213 IGQTVNFKTT
+213 IGQTVNFRTT
-223 INVVD
+223 IYVVD
-228 GEPKNYVLHDTMSA
+228 GDPKNYVLHDTMSA

-299 AEVNEYAVIGGAG
+299 AEVNEYAVIGGTG
-312 NDNKTQLKYGEDKGT
+312 NDNKTHLTYSDTPKSTGERLTK
-327 EWDETHTYVW
+327 TYVW

-384 DKEKATVFETPDNGK
+384 DQKYATVFETPDNGK

-406 ADTYYLEEI
+406 ADTYYLEET
-415 KAPDGYNQL
+415 KAPDGYNRL
-424 KDPVKVVIT
+424 KEPVNVVIT

-495 KKMATSK
+495 KKMSTSK

>member
-1 MLYSVLAVGDV
+1 MKRVTSSLLALVLLLALAGTAVAEDKGSITIDNAIVGKTYTIYRIFNLNSHNTDYSAINYTVSEKWTAFFAEGAPGRAYVDIDKTYGYV
-12 VGEAGLAHLE
+12 VW
-22 RHLRPL
+22 
-28 QKLKNISFTVVNGEN
+28 KT
-43 ISGVGLTCKQAWRV
+43 
-57 YDAGA
+57 GA
-62 DAVTLGNHT
+62 S
-71 FGKME
+71 
-76 IGRMLDETP
+76 
-85 WLLRPANLSGR
+85 PANFAAAAIEYAADKGIAHDGQAVAA
-96 MPGHGCE
+96 PGTVK
-103 IFDLNGL
+103 FD
-110 RFRVV
+110 
-115 NLIGRCT
+115 
-122 LQWNA
+122 
-127 ENPFTLADQLLKQGT
+127 D
-142 ADFTLVDFHAE
+142 
-153 ATSEK
+153 

-164 LVQSDLGALCS
+164 LVKSDLGALCS

-189 SESTVDIQ
+189 SESTVDKQ

-213 IGQTVNFKTT
+213 IGQTVNFRTT

-228 GEPKNYVLHDTMSA
+228 GDPKNYVLHDTMSA

-257 RTLAKNT
+257 RTLAKDT

-269 TSGLTDG
+269 ANDLTDG
-276 CTFEVQ
+276 CTFEVM

-312 NDNKTQLKYGEDKGT
+312 NDNKTHLTYSDTPKSTGERLTK
-327 EWDETHTYVW
+327 TYVW

-361 YKTVNDEKF
+361 YKTVDKKNL
-370 YAQVANGKITGWTD
+370 YAQAANGKITGWTD
-384 DKEKATVFETPDNGK
+384 DQKYATVFETPDNGK

-406 ADTYYLEEI
+406 ADTYYLEET
-415 KAPDGYNQL
+415 KAPDGYNRL
-424 KDPVKVVIT
+424 KEPVNVVIT
-433 ATIAGDKTGRATITY
+433 ANIASGKTVTATITY

-495 KKMATSK
+495 KKMSTSK

>member
-1 MLYSVLAVGDV
+1 MKRVTSILLALALLLALAGTAVAAEDKGSITIDNAIVGKTYTIYRIFNLNSHNTDYSAINYTVSEKWTAFFAEGAPGCAYVDIDKTYGYV
-12 VGEAGLAHLE
+12 VW
-22 RHLRPL
+22 
-28 QKLKNISFTVVNGEN
+28 KT
-43 ISGVGLTCKQAWRV
+43 
-57 YDAGA
+57 GA
-62 DAVTLGNHT
+62 S
-71 FGKME
+71 
-76 IGRMLDETP
+76 
-85 WLLRPANLSGR
+85 PAN
-96 MPGHGCE
+96 
-103 IFDLNGL
+103 F
-110 RFRVV
+110 
-115 NLIGRCT
+115 
-122 LQWNA
+122 A
-127 ENPFTLADQLLKQGT
+127 
-142 ADFTLVDFHAE
+142 AE
-153 ATSEK
+153 AIKFAADKGIAHDGQAVAAPGTVK
-158 LALGYY
+158 FDDLALGYY

-189 SESTVDIQ
+189 SESTVDKQ

-213 IGQTVNFKTT
+213 IGQTVNFRTT
-223 INVVD
+223 IYVVD

-257 RTLAKNT
+257 RTLAKDT

-299 AEVNEYAVIGGAG
+299 AEVNEYAVIGGTG
-312 NDNKTQLKYGEDKGT
+312 NDNKTHLTYSDTPKSTGERLTK
-327 EWDETHTYVW
+327 TYVW

-406 ADTYYLEEI
+406 ADTYYLEET
-415 KAPDGYNQL
+415 KAPDGYNRL
-424 KDPVKVVIT
+424 KEPVNVVIT
-433 ATIAGDKTGRATITY
+433 ANIASGKTVTATITY

-495 KKMATSK
+495 KKMSTSK

>member
-1 MLYSVLAVGDV
+1 MKRVTSILLALVLLLALAGTAAAEDKGSITIDNAIVGKTYTIY
-12 VGEAGLAHLE
+12 
-22 RHLRPL
+22 R
-28 QKLKNISFTVVNGEN
+28 
-43 ISGVGLTCKQAWRV
+43 
-57 YDAGA
+57 
-62 DAVTLGNHT
+62 
-71 FGKME
+71 
-76 IGRMLDETP
+76 
-85 WLLRPANLSGR
+85 
-96 MPGHGCE
+96 
-103 IFDLNGL
+103 IFDLNSHNTDYSAINYTVSEKWTAFFAEGAPG
-110 RFRVV
+110 RTYVDIDKTYGYVV
-115 NLIGRCT
+115 WKTGASPANF
-122 LQWNA
+122 A
-127 ENPFTLADQLLKQGT
+127 
-142 ADFTLVDFHAE
+142 AE
-153 ATSEK
+153 AIKFAADKGIAHDGQAVAAPGTVK
-158 LALGYY
+158 FDDLALGYY

-189 SESTVDIQ
+189 SESTVDKQ

-242 GLTFDPASVAVTIGE
+242 GLTFDPASVAVTIGQQK
-257 RTLAKNT
+257 LAKNT

-299 AEVNEYAVIGGAG
+299 AEVNEYAVIGGTG
-312 NDNKTQLKYGEDKGT
+312 NDNKTHLTYSDTPKSTGERLTK
-327 EWDETHTYVW
+327 TYVW

-347 DGKEIPL
+347 DGQEIPL

-384 DKEKATVFETPDNGK
+384 DKEKATVFETPDDGK

-406 ADTYYLEEI
+406 ADTYYLEET
-415 KAPDGYNQL
+415 KAPDGYNRL
-424 KDPVKVVIT
+424 KEPVNVVIT
-433 ATIAGDKTGRATITY
+433 ANIASGKTVTATITY

-495 KKMATSK
+495 KKMSTSK

>member
-1 MLYSVLAVGDV
+1 MKRVTSILLALALLLALAGTAVAAEDKGSITIDNAIVGKKYTIY
-12 VGEAGLAHLE
+12 
-22 RHLRPL
+22 R
-28 QKLKNISFTVVNGEN
+28 
-43 ISGVGLTCKQAWRV
+43 
-57 YDAGA
+57 
-62 DAVTLGNHT
+62 
-71 FGKME
+71 
-76 IGRMLDETP
+76 
-85 WLLRPANLSGR
+85 
-96 MPGHGCE
+96 
-103 IFDLNGL
+103 IFDLNSHNTDYSAINYT
-110 RFRVV
+110 V
-115 NLIGRCT
+115 
-122 LQWNA
+122 
-127 ENPFTLADQLLKQGT
+127 
-142 ADFTLVDFHAE
+142 
-153 ATSEK
+153 SEK
-158 LALGYY
+158 WTAFFAEGAPGRTYVDIDKTYGYVVWKTGASPANFAAAAIEYAADKGIAHDGQAVAAPGTVKFDDLALGYY

-189 SESTVDIQ
+189 SESTVEKQ

-228 GEPKNYVLHDTMSA
+228 GDPKNYVLHDTMSA
-242 GLTFDPASVAVTIGE
+242 GLTFDPASVAVTIGQQK
-257 RTLAKNT
+257 LAKDT

-276 CTFEVQ
+276 CTFEVK

-299 AEVNEYAVIGGAG
+299 AKVNEHAVIGGTG
-312 NDNKTQLKYGEDKGT
+312 NDNKTHLTYSDTPKSTGERLTK
-327 EWDETHTYVW
+327 TYVW
-337 QFDVFKYAMR
+337 QFDVFKYAKK
-347 DGKEIPL
+347 DKEEIPL

-433 ATIAGDKTGRATITY
+433 ATIASDKTSTTTITY

-495 KKMATSK
+495 KKMSTSK

>member
-1 MLYSVLAVGDV
+1 MKRVTSILLALVLLLALAGTAAAEDKGSITIDNAIVGKTYTIY
-12 VGEAGLAHLE
+12 
-22 RHLRPL
+22 R
-28 QKLKNISFTVVNGEN
+28 
-43 ISGVGLTCKQAWRV
+43 
-57 YDAGA
+57 
-62 DAVTLGNHT
+62 
-71 FGKME
+71 
-76 IGRMLDETP
+76 
-85 WLLRPANLSGR
+85 
-96 MPGHGCE
+96 
-103 IFDLNGL
+103 IFDLNSHNTDYSAINYTVSEKWTAFFAEGAPG
-110 RFRVV
+110 RTYVDIDKTYGYVV
-115 NLIGRCT
+115 WKTGASPANFAAAAIEY
-122 LQWNA
+122 A
-127 ENPFTLADQLLKQGT
+127 ADKGIAHDGQAG
-142 ADFTLVDFHAE
+142 
-153 ATSEK
+153 ATSSIVK
-158 LALGYY
+158 FDDLALGYY

-189 SESTVDIQ
+189 SESTVDKQ

-299 AEVNEYAVIGGAG
+299 AEVNEYAVIGGTG
-312 NDNKTQLKYGEDKGT
+312 NDNKTHLTYSDTPKSTGERLTK
-327 EWDETHTYVW
+327 TYVW

-495 KKMATSK
+495 KKMSTSK

>member
-1 MLYSVLAVGDV
+1 MKRVTSSLLALVLLLALAGTAVAEDKGSITIDNAI
-12 VGEAGLAHLE
+12 VGKTYTIY
-22 RHLRPL
+22 R
-28 QKLKNISFTVVNGEN
+28 
-43 ISGVGLTCKQAWRV
+43 
-57 YDAGA
+57 
-62 DAVTLGNHT
+62 
-71 FGKME
+71 
-76 IGRMLDETP
+76 
-85 WLLRPANLSGR
+85 
-96 MPGHGCE
+96 
-103 IFDLNGL
+103 IFDLNSHNTDYSAINYT
-110 RFRVV
+110 V
-115 NLIGRCT
+115 
-122 LQWNA
+122 
-127 ENPFTLADQLLKQGT
+127 
-142 ADFTLVDFHAE
+142 
-153 ATSEK
+153 SEK
-158 LALGYY
+158 WTAFFAEGAPGRAYVDIDKTYGYVVWKTGASPANFAAAAIEYAADKGIAHDGQAVAAPGTVKFDDLALGYY
-164 LVQSDLGALCS
+164 LVKSDLGALCS

-189 SESTVDIQ
+189 SESTVDKQ

-213 IGQTVNFKTT
+213 IGQTVNFRTT
-223 INVVD
+223 IYVVD

-312 NDNKTQLKYGEDKGT
+312 NDNKTHLTYSDTPKSTGERLTK
-327 EWDETHTYVW
+327 TYVW

-361 YKTVNDEKF
+361 YKTVDKKNL
-370 YAQVANGKITGWTD
+370 YAQAANGKITGWTD
-384 DKEKATVFETPDNGK
+384 DQKYATVFETPDNGK

-406 ADTYYLEEI
+406 ADTYYLEET
-415 KAPDGYNQL
+415 KAPDGYNRL
-424 KDPVKVVIT
+424 KEPVNVVIT
-433 ATIAGDKTGRATITY
+433 ANIASGKTVTATITY

-495 KKMATSK
+495 KKMSTSK

>member
-1 MLYSVLAVGDV
+1 MKRVTSSLLALVLLLALVGTAVAEDKGSITIDNAIVGKTYTIYRIFNLNSHNTDYSAINYTVSEKWTAFFAEGAPGRAYVDIDKTYGYV
-12 VGEAGLAHLE
+12 VW
-22 RHLRPL
+22 
-28 QKLKNISFTVVNGEN
+28 KT
-43 ISGVGLTCKQAWRV
+43 
-57 YDAGA
+57 GA
-62 DAVTLGNHT
+62 S
-71 FGKME
+71 
-76 IGRMLDETP
+76 
-85 WLLRPANLSGR
+85 PAN
-96 MPGHGCE
+96 
-103 IFDLNGL
+103 F
-110 RFRVV
+110 
-115 NLIGRCT
+115 
-122 LQWNA
+122 A
-127 ENPFTLADQLLKQGT
+127 
-142 ADFTLVDFHAE
+142 AE
-153 ATSEK
+153 AIEYAADKGIAHDGQAVAAPGTVK
-158 LALGYY
+158 FDDLALGYY
-164 LVQSDLGALCS
+164 LVKSDLGALCS

-189 SESTVDIQ
+189 SESTVDKQ

-282 FKDGVLKPNDV
+282 FKDGVLKPNNV

-299 AEVNEYAVIGGAG
+299 AKVNEYAVIGGTG
-312 NDNKTQLKYGEDKGT
+312 NDNKTHLTYSDTPKSTGERLTK
-327 EWDETHTYVW
+327 TYVW

-347 DGKEIPL
+347 DGQEIPL

-399 FVIAGLD
+399 FVIVGLD
-406 ADTYYLEEI
+406 ADTYYLEET
-415 KAPDGYNQL
+415 KAPDGYNRL
-424 KDPVKVVIT
+424 KEPVNVVIT
-433 ATIAGDKTGRATITY
+433 ANIASGKTVTATITY

-495 KKMATSK
+495 KKMSTSK